1 MSRIDSATSRK
12 LGTCVKANAHYQCQE
27 CGSTEY
33 IQAHHQIPND
43 DSSLMVLCGECHSN
57 KHPNVPKAL
66 FFTKSQQP
74 YWDNI
79 SASSLAKSW
88 GTCSRTIIR
97 TACRLE
103 IEQGT
108 LSKENRRLLKRGIRK
123 LREYQLKL
131 TKLKYGNSSRPP
143 GECVGHHISF
153 IPEALERI
161 TRYLATNSDEA
172 QTLSA
177 LVDKAVW
184 EYLERQVIVN
194 GYHNS

>member
-43 DSSLMVLCGECHSN
+43 DSSLIVLCGECHSS

-97 TACRLE
+97 TARRLE

-108 LSKENRRLLKRGIRK
+108 LSKENRSLLKRGIRK
-123 LREYQLKL
+123 LREYQLKFPHKEEKR
-131 TKLKYGNSSRPP
+131 TRQP
-143 GECVGHHISF
+143 GEYVGHHISF

-161 TRYLATNSDEA
+161 TCYLATNSDEA

-184 EYLERQVIVN
+184 EYLDRQN
-194 GYHNS
+194 G

>member
-33 IQAHHQIPND
+33 IQAHHQIPDD
-43 DSSLMVLCGECHSN
+43 DSSLIVLCGECHSS

-66 FFTKSQQP
+66 FFTKLQQP

-97 TACRLE
+97 TARRLE

-108 LSKENRRLLKRGIRK
+108 LTKENRSLLKRGIRK
-123 LREYQLKL
+123 LREYQLRF
-131 TKLKYGNSSRPP
+131 KYGNSSRPP

-153 IPEALERI
+153 IQGTLERI
-161 TRYLATNSDEA
+161 TCYLATNSDEA

-184 EYLERQVIVN
+184 EYLDRHN
-194 GYHNS
+194 G